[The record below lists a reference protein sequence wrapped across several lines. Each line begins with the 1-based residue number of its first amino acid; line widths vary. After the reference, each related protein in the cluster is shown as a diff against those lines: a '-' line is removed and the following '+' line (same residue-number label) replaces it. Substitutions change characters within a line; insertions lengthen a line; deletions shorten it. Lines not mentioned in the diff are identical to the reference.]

1 MKTTLVA
8 LISVLLLVSCQ
19 SEKGKQS
26 EEMVQMAEKK
36 LEFSR
41 QYGHENAQ
49 AKMILTYGEAKV
61 RWYDSVTAAENAAYN
76 YADSTN
82 KAKEQHQID
91 SVNKLIEK

>member
-1 MKTTLVA
+1 MNKVLMIVA
-8 LISVLLLVSCQ
+8 CLFLISCQ
-19 SEKGKQS
+19 TEKGKQS
-26 EEMVQMAEKK
+26 EEIVRMTEKK

-41 QYGHENAQ
+41 QYGYENAQ